1 MEALRAYRRRFD
13 ETRNVLSN
21 EPLHDW
27 ASNGADAFRYLS
39 LVAKEYIADIKPF
52 ETRNNLKNLNYLPE
66 KLKLMS
72 NYTLDDLHEARAA
85 QKSRN
90 TQRI

>member
-1 MEALRAYRRRFD
+1 MALAVKDFI
-13 ETRNVLSN
+13 
-21 EPLHDW
+21 H
-27 ASNGADAFRYLS
+27 
-39 LVAKEYIADIKPF
+39 DIKPF
-52 ETRNNLKNLNYLPE
+52 ETRNNVKNLNYLPE

-72 NYTLDDLHEARAA
+72 TYTLDDLHEARAD

>member
-1 MEALRAYRRRFD
+1 MKVILLIIFYEMMID
-13 ETRNVLSN
+13 
-21 EPLHDW
+21 
-27 ASNGADAFRYLS
+27 
-39 LVAKEYIADIKPF
+39 
-52 ETRNNLKNLNYLPE
+52 NLKNLNYLPE